1 MIQSKLQAPC
11 ATLWRSGLLA
21 LAAGA
26 LLLHPAVADE
36 EKKAENAATQDS
48 LDETLR
54 KKAPELIKY
63 LRNKHYA
70 NVGVLK
76 FLVKKGDAAP
86 SDNVGELNLGVA
98 NRLEVALVL
107 SNPDEDLG
115 IIQQAS
121 RTVAKENNVRA
132 SHLTKDGRKAFFD
145 SEYDLAWGPRKVS
158 ASAFVTGLVSISPDL
173 KQTKIRFQVF
183 DKDGNLADVLDE
195 ATMETT
201 PRLLTEAGFSYLLK
215 PEAHPEVFAAAKK
228 NKGSR
233 FMRAELVDKIEE
245 QTAYAPEAVK
255 TIPIPIVKE
264 KEPNPYR
271 EGPVKLTIMYDG
283 QPQTIGTNG
292 IVPEPKTTDHVSFI
306 LENPDKNNTYA
317 VVLKVNGR
325 NTLFDESYPDLKA
338 CHKWILRPG
347 DKQTITG
354 FQTDEKTVREFKVL
368 SPKESQ
374 ENEVNYGDNAGTFH
388 MATFQGNVVKED
400 PSVEMNK
407 VREETELAR
416 VAIGRGTLA
425 LGDIEAG
432 GLNAL
437 KRTLRG
443 REKAGDG
450 ARGMIVQ
457 SDKEGKQAVEH
468 LFFKYDY
475 ADPIHDVTLR
485 YYMPKTK

>member
-1 MIQSKLQAPC
+1 MNRSKHRLA
-11 ATLWRSGLLA
+11 GLLA
-21 LAAGA
+21 LAAVT
-26 LLLHPAVADE
+26 LLLPRAIADE
-36 EKKAENAATQDS
+36 PKKPADASSQDN
-48 LDETLR
+48 LDEMLR

-63 LRNKHYA
+63 LRSKHYA

-86 SDNVGELNLGVA
+86 SDNVGELNLSLA

-132 SHLTKDGRKAFFD
+132 SHLTKEGRKAFFD
-145 SEYDLAWGPRKVS
+145 SEYDLAWGPRKAA
-158 ASAFVTGLVSISPDL
+158 ASAFITGLVTISPDL
-173 KQTKIRFQVF
+173 KQTKFRFQVF
-183 DKDGNLADVLDE
+183 DKDGNLADALDE
-195 ATMETT
+195 VTMETT
-201 PRLLTEAGFSYLLK
+201 PRILTEAGYSYLLK
-215 PEAHPEVFAAAKK
+215 PEVHTEAFAAAKK
-228 NKGSR
+228 NKGNR
-233 FMRAELVDKIEE
+233 FLRAELVDKIEE
-245 QTAYAPEAVK
+245 QTAYAPEASK
-255 TIPIPIVKE
+255 TVQVPVIKG
-264 KEPNPYR
+264 PNPYK
-271 EGPVKLTIMYDG
+271 EGPVKLTILYNG
-283 QPQTIGTNG
+283 KPQMIGANG
-292 IVPEPKTTDHVSFI
+292 MVAEPKQTDEVSFV
-306 LENPDKNNTYA
+306 LENPTKDTLA
-317 VVLKVNGR
+317 VVLKVNGH

-347 DKQTITG
+347 EKQTITG
-354 FQTDEKTVREFKVL
+354 FQIDDKTVKKFKVL

-374 ENEVNYGDNAGTFH
+374 ENEVYYGDNAGTFH

-400 PSVEMNK
+400 PSIK
-407 VREETELAR
+407 VNEGREETELALA
-416 VAIGRGTLA
+416 AIGRGTLV

-432 GLNAL
+432 SLNAL

-443 REKAGDG
+443 REKGGDG

-457 SDKEGKQAVEH
+457 SDSQGKRDIERF
-468 LFFKYDY
+468 FFKYDY